1 MMDKPTQDQSR
12 TSRPAGFI
20 VLLTLLLLLSAGDV
34 AWAAPVAQ
42 ESAVATQRFWPVLL
56 ALLTAAFVAER
67 IVEVLWNYLEWF
79 LLSYTSWTPSTLKSP
94 AYMQFKGGTS
104 LLLGAILGVIIANF
118 TSMRIFAVIEAVAPN
133 LVTNVPD
140 AWDVA
145 LTGLMIGAV
154 AKPIHDIIGIL
165 AQTKNILGYGAIR
178 QREAAG
184 AALAEGVLKLAQS
197 DTESLIDVPGV
208 GPTRLDTPL
217 AGETTDADATDAAR
231 AAMESYLALLRDRT
245 AM

>member
-1 MMDKPTQDQSR
+1 MHHSKPVR
-12 TSRPAGFI
+12 HYGFI
-20 VLLTLLLLLSAGDV
+20 AALALLLLLTV
-34 AWAAPVAQ
+34 Q
-42 ESAVATQRFWPVLL
+42 ESVWAGPLAQDGADTSEKLWPVLL
-56 ALLTAAFVAER
+56 ALFTAAFVVER
-67 IVEVLWNYLEWF
+67 VVEVIWNYLEWF
-79 LLSYTSWTPSTLKSP
+79 LLSYTSWTPSTLKAP

-104 LLLGAILGVIIANF
+104 LLLGAILGVVIANY
-118 TSMRIFAVIEAVAPN
+118 TSMRIFAVIQAIAPN

-154 AKPIHDIIGIL
+154 AKPIHDMIGIL

-217 AGETTDADATDAAR
+217 AGDGSDQDPTAAAR
-231 AAMESYLALLRDRT
+231 SAMESYLALLRDRT

>member
-1 MMDKPTQDQSR
+1 MHHSKPSR
-12 TSRPAGFI
+12 HYGIIAA
-20 VLLTLLLLLSAGDV
+20 LALLLLLFSHEI
-34 AWAAPVAQ
+34 AWARPLAQ
-42 ESAVATQRFWPVLL
+42 DGADTGQQLWPVLL
-56 ALLTAAFVAER
+56 ALFTAAFVAER
-67 IVEVLWNYLEWF
+67 IVEVIWNYLEWF

-104 LLLGAILGVIIANF
+104 LLLGAILGVVIANY
-118 TSMRIFAVIEAVAPN
+118 TSMRIFAVIEAIAPN

-154 AKPIHDIIGIL
+154 AKPIHDIIGVL

-217 AGETTDADATDAAR
+217 AGDGADQDPTEAAR
-231 AAMESYLALLRDRT
+231 AAMENYLALLRDRT